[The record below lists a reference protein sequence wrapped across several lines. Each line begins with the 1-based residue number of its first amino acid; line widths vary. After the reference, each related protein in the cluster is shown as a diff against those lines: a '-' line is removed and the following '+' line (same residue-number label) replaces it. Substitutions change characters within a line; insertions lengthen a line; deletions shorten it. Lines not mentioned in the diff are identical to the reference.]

1 MHAAFDIAPLVAE
14 RRSVLFA
21 LIATNAI
28 LTVIF
33 AAAAW
38 LTVTRMLRPVR
49 VLTAHLQAAAE
60 HRGELIPARI
70 VAQAPGEFRPLFQ
83 SFNDMAE
90 AVREREALAKQL
102 ADEERLASLG
112 RLASGMAHEINNPL
126 GGLFNAIDT
135 LKEHGGRPEVRRR
148 TIDLIERG
156 LRGIRDVVRTTL
168 VTYRTDGDAD
178 VLKAT
183 DIDDLKLL
191 VEPEI
196 RRKELTLGWTNADY
210 DDVADLAVRRASDH
224 PEPAPQRLP
233 GRARRRRSLARRRHS
248 RPAVRGCRRGQ
259 RSRSARR
266 WTPNAPWLERP
277 ASNGLRAVSVFG
289 WSAGSSTRS
298 AASPPSRRESR
309 QGRRSASPFRSSRRR
324 SPMSLEGRT
333 IALVE
338 DDPIMGESLADRLS
352 LEGARVLW
360 WQSCEAAA
368 ANLETVM
375 PDLVVCD
382 IRLPDGSGE
391 DVFRAACSVPDA
403 APFLFVTAFG
413 EIDQAVRLMRERRR
427 RLRDEAVRDGELPR
441 PGRAVAAA
449 EHARAGHAVLGVSPQ
464 MLGIEKMLRRIAAPV
479 GASAAHRARP
489 ASARRSAP
497 ATCTGCAARS
507 RGRSSP

>member
-1 MHAAFDIAPLVAE
+1 M
-14 RRSVLFA
+14 
-21 LIATNAI
+21 IATNAI
-28 LTVIF
+28 LTLVF

-60 HRGELIPARI
+60 HRGELIPARV

-168 VTYRTDGDAD
+168 VTYRTDRDAS

-196 RRKELTLGWTNADY
+196 RRKELTLTLDERRLRRRGH
-210 DDVADLAVRRASDH
+210 LAVHRASDH

-233 GRARRRRSLARRRHS
+233 GRARRRRSLAPRRHS

-259 RSRSARR
+259 RSRFARR
-266 WTPNAPWLERP
+266 WTRKCSLARTTGFQR
-277 ASNGLRAVSVFG
+277 AQAVSVFG
-289 WSAGSSTRS
+289 
-298 AASPPSRRESR
+298 
-309 QGRRSASPFRSSRRR
+309 
-324 SPMSLEGRT
+324 
-333 IALVE
+333 
-338 DDPIMGESLADRLS
+338 
-352 LEGARVLW
+352 
-360 WQSCEAAA
+360 
-368 ANLETVM
+368 
-375 PDLVVCD
+375 
-382 IRLPDGSGE
+382 
-391 DVFRAACSVPDA
+391 
-403 APFLFVTAFG
+403 
-413 EIDQAVRLMRERRR
+413 
-427 RLRDEAVRDGELPR
+427 
-441 PGRAVAAA
+441 
-449 EHARAGHAVLGVSPQ
+449 
-464 MLGIEKMLRRIAAPV
+464 
-479 GASAAHRARP
+479 
-489 ASARRSAP
+489 
-497 ATCTGCAARS
+497 
-507 RGRSSP
+507 